1 MVAAWE
7 YHNDVKRLIPASVAG
22 FALAALVL
30 LTNPTAQAQVNGTPP
45 SVTSIGF
52 GGHFDLPKGVQPSVT
67 SPGPK
72 GFTPNHQMFVQPFC
86 CFKGQ
91 VGPEHQGRFPQ
102 HHPHTPLFPIGGAVY
117 GVPYTPVYLM
127 DPSTEDAGP
136 VVAPESYPAGPT
148 IFDRRASE
156 QSSLAAEAAYAERL
170 RAERIRDRDEDRVN
184 RPAPQPAA
192 PAATAAVADQP
203 QTVLVFK
210 DGHQLEVQNYAIV
223 GAMLFDLTPGHHG
236 KITIADLDLTA
247 TAKQNDDRGIDFQL
261 PATPDAN

>member
-1 MVAAWE
+1 MLAAWE
-7 YHNDVKRLIPASVAG
+7 YHNIVRRLIPASVAG
-22 FALAALVL
+22 FALVVLVL
-30 LTNPTAQAQVNGTPP
+30 LTNPKSQAQVNGTPP

-52 GGHFDLPKGVQPSVT
+52 GGHFDLPRGVQPSVT

-91 VGPEHQGRFPQ
+91 VPPEHPGRFPQ
-102 HHPHTPLFPIGGAVY
+102 RHPHTPFFPIGGAVY
-117 GVPYTPVYLM
+117 GVPYTPVYIL
-127 DPSTEDAGP
+127 DPTVEDSGP
-136 VVAPESYPAGPT
+136 AVQPESYPAGPT

-156 QSSLAAEAAYAERL
+156 QSSAAVEAAYADRL
-170 RAERIRDRDEDRVN
+170 RAERIRDDERVT
-184 RPAPQPAA
+184 PAPEPAVP
-192 PAATAAVADQP
+192 PAATAVEDQP

-223 GAMLFDLTPGHHG
+223 GSMLFDLTPGRHS
-236 KITIADLDLTA
+236 KITIADLDLAA

-261 PATPDAN
+261 PATPDTN